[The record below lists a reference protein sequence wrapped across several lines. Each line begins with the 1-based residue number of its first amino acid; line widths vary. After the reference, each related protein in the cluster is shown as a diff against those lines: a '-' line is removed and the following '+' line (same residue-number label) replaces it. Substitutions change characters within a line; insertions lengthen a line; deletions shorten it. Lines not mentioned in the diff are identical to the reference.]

1 LRAVWN
7 AAGRAASTLEEM
19 RLFIASLLLLS
30 LSPAF
35 AQTMKPALLPDLKEA
50 GALGEELYQNTGATG
65 LVLVAVRGNQVFI
78 RGYGE
83 TGPGSGVRPDAS
95 SVVRLCSLTKIFTTD
110 VLSKLVKDGT
120 VHLDDTLQQY
130 APTGAVVPQ
139 KMTAITLL
147 DLATHTSGLSREVG
161 TAPRGTPHFTY
172 PDYATR
178 WRWLPRQ
185 KLLFEPGSSALYSNV
200 GYDLLSDALS
210 AATHK
215 PFSVLLSEETLKPLG
230 LRETTYTLTE
240 SQCARLMTNKRAGS
254 LCAPTLN
261 TEGSSGLYSTAA
273 DVAIWLKY
281 LLGTGSPAIP
291 AQADAAHAIYLLP
304 SDLRL
309 QSGLAHAGKPAGIG
323 LGWMHLGANDDPQH
337 LIEKTGGGAG
347 FTTYIT
353 IHPASHT
360 ALFVAMTEGPPR
372 RGAKYFNIFKGANN
386 AVLALAGL
394 PALDDDP
401 RKPSAH
407 VRAKANAR
415 ASAARH
421 ARHGNAKTGK
431 ATTKSSKATAKTGK
445 AAKNK
450 AHGATGKKQT
460 KAKTAQKPA
469 HKPTVKAAKKR
480 HK

>member
-1 LRAVWN
+1 MKLAPGVGERVRFRALWN
-7 AAGRAASTLEEM
+7 AAHRTASTLEGM
-19 RLFIASLLLLS
+19 RLLIAFLLLLS

-35 AQTMKPALLPDLKEA
+35 AQTTKPAPLPDLKEA
-50 GALGEELYQNTGATG
+50 GALGEELYENTGPTG
-65 LVLVAVRGNQVFI
+65 MVLVVVRGNQVFI

-83 TGPGSGVRPDAS
+83 TAPDSGVKPDAN

-120 VHLDDTLQQY
+120 VHLDDTLQQF

-139 KMTAITLL
+139 KATAITLE

-178 WRWLPRQ
+178 WRWLPKQ

-200 GYDLLSDALS
+200 GYDLLSDALA

-254 LCAPTLN
+254 LCASTLN

-281 LLGTGSPAIP
+281 LLGTGAPAIP
-291 AQADAAHAIYLLP
+291 AQADAAHAIYMLP

-309 QSGLAHAGKPAGIG
+309 KSGLDHAGKPTGIG

-394 PALDDDP
+394 APLDDDP

-407 VRAKANAR
+407 LRAKMNAR
-415 ASAARH
+415 ART
-421 ARHGNAKTGK
+421 ARHG
-431 ATTKSSKATAKTGK
+431 KATARRATAKSKAHATAKKKSAKPASKTASKAKHK
-445 AAKNK
+445 AAPKS
-450 AHGATGKKQT
+450 GT
-460 KAKTAQKPA
+460 
-469 HKPTVKAAKKR
+469 KKR